1 MVTQPDRAMRSNVLE
16 RDWAIDI
23 VRVCS
28 ITVVVVVHWISI
40 RVTVV
45 DGTVRGDQ
53 ALHGRP
59 IWALTWPL
67 QVMPMFFLAGG
78 FANTLIVDRYRA
90 RCRTY
95 GDYLGSRVRRLTTP
109 MITLIAFI
117 VALDIGLDVFSER
130 AAVATADIVASPLW
144 FLAVYLIAAMVGPF
158 AVRAHDFSAL
168 LAPMV
173 LLGCSLTVDVLRFG
187 GVGRFA
193 EWNLIFVWL
202 FCHQLGILYARGT
215 LSRVGDGGV
224 LLIAAAGIGVLIVM
238 VVPGPYFPTMLGLAD
253 APVSNLA
260 PPTTAMSI
268 LAVTQFAALVLV
280 SRRLASW
287 EPRGRARHV
296 ITNGATQLMNIYL
309 WHIPAM
315 AIVTGAAL
323 AAPVLL
329 PSDPRTWW
337 AARPAWIVAAAVV
350 LFGFVQITG
359 RWDAF
364 CARYAARTATLPVLA
379 GSVLAAAGIFAL
391 WRYGLSPHGMAG
403 LAALT
408 VVLAAALL
416 TTPRRITPPADY
428 SPSSAPTG

>member
-90 RCRTY
+90 RGRTY
-95 GDYLGSRVRRLTTP
+95 GDYLGVRVRRLTTP
-109 MITLIAFI
+109 MIALIAFI
-117 VALDIGLDVFSER
+117 VALDIGLDIFSER
-130 AAVATADIVASPLW
+130 AAAATADIVASPLW
-144 FLAVYLIAAMVGPF
+144 FLAVYLIAAMVAPF
-158 AVRAHDFSAL
+158 AVRAHDVSAL
-168 LAPMV
+168 LAPAV
-173 LLGCSLTVDVLRFG
+173 LLGCSFAVDMLRFA

-215 LSRVGDGGV
+215 LGRIGDGGV
-224 LLIAAAGIGVLIVM
+224 LLIMVAGIGLLIVM

-268 LAVTQFAALVLV
+268 LAVTQSAVLVLI
-280 SRRLASW
+280 SRRLAGW
-287 EPRGRARHV
+287 EPRGRARRV
-296 ITNGATQLMNIYL
+296 ITTGATQLMNIYL
-309 WHIPAM
+309 WHIPTM
-315 AIVTGAAL
+315 TLLTGAAL

-329 PSDPRTWW
+329 ASDPGIWW

-350 LFGFVQITG
+350 LFGFVRITSQ
-359 RWDAF
+359 WDAF

-416 TTPRRITPPADY
+416 TTPRRISPPADY
-428 SPSSAPTG
+428 SASSARTG

>member
-1 MVTQPDRAMRSNVLE
+1 MVTQPDRATRSDVLE
-16 RDWAIDI
+16 RDWTIDI

-28 ITVVVVVHWISI
+28 ITVVVVVHWISV
-40 RVTVV
+40 RVILV
-45 DGTVRGDQ
+45 DGAVRGEQ

-59 IWALTWPL
+59 IWVLTWPL

-90 RCRTY
+90 RGRTY
-95 GDYLGSRVRRLTTP
+95 GDYLGLRVRRLTTP
-109 MITLIAFI
+109 MIALIAFI
-117 VALDIGLDVFSER
+117 VALDVGLDAFSER
-130 AAVATADIVASPLW
+130 AAAAAADIVASPLW
-144 FLAVYLIAAMVGPF
+144 FLAVFLIAAMVAPF
-158 AVRAHDFSAL
+158 AVRAHDVSAL
-168 LAPMV
+168 LAPVV
-173 LLGCSLTVDVLRFG
+173 LFGCSFAVDLLRFG
-187 GVGRFA
+187 GVYWFA

-215 LSRVGDGGV
+215 LGPVGDGTV

-280 SRRLASW
+280 SRRLTGW
-287 EPRGRARHV
+287 EPHGRARRV
-296 ITNGATQLMNIYL
+296 ITTGATQSMNIYL
-309 WHIPAM
+309 WHVPAM
-315 AIVTGAAL
+315 AIVTGVAL
-323 AAPVLL
+323 AVPVLL
-329 PSDPRTWW
+329 PSDAGTWW
-337 AARPAWIVAAAVV
+337 AARPLWMVAAAVV
-350 LFGFVQITG
+350 LFGFVRITG

-379 GSVLAAAGIFAL
+379 GSLLAAAGIFAL
-391 WRYGLSPHGMAG
+391 WRYGLSPYGMAG
-403 LAALT
+403 LATLT

-416 TTPRRITPPADY
+416 TTTRRITPPDNY
-428 SPSSAPTG
+428 NPSSARTG